1 MGQMTRDFH
10 PACRTPAAVNPAEG
24 LLAKVWNYSAP
35 SKSSSVRYV
44 TARPRE
50 RAKKETRKDD
60 NCYEIII
67 ASDTRNRIAPL
78 DHW

>member
-1 MGQMTRDFH
+1 MTRDFH

-24 LLAKVWNYSAP
+24 LLAKEWDYSAA
-35 SKSSSVRYV
+35 SRNHSVRYV
-44 TARPRE
+44 TAPPCE
-50 RAKKETRKDD
+50 RAKNGRRKDD